1 MTDLRS
7 TKTADVIINSNVA
20 YELVERRGVGGVGE
34 SRGGRREG
42 SQRVEGS
49 RRHEGDKEGVERG
62 VEGEN
67 ENYNTVKT
75 FRLLLPPPPTD
86 LTPLGNETPPHPP
99 PAATSSGGG
108 GGEEEVYEPMPG
120 SQL

>member
-42 SQRVEGS
+42 SQRGEGS

-62 VEGEN
+62 VEGGEN
-67 ENYNTVKT
+67 ENYGTVKT

-108 GGEEEVYEPMPG
+108 GGEEDIYEPMLG
-120 SQL
+120 SQ